1 MIKFDYQNTSWR
13 IDMDKNVGGADK
25 SIRVVLGVVLILAGI
40 FPDSCRYLSPN
51 KYRIENCPVHC
62 FRRCSRDRF
71 YRPLTAM
78 EGARDQH
85 PQEISVNTVR
95 RKGRIFSKRA

>member
-40 FPDSCRYLSPN
+40 FFQVSTGL
-51 KYRIENCPVHC
+51 RIALLIV
-62 FRRCSRDRF
+62 SGVA
-71 YRPLTAM
+71 LVTAFT
-78 EGARDQH
+78 GL
-85 PQEISVNTVR
+85 
-95 RKGRIFSKRA
+95 